1 MKPGIAGLIL
11 AAALLLPSAGAQ
23 EKSPPT
29 YRLSFRIQETG
40 SDPQPTTRHYALMA
54 QSNTRAKVN
63 ASQRLPYYTSG
74 KGEAKEVH
82 TAALGSIIECIPQEK
97 GSAVRLDCSF
107 ESSHVA
113 ASQPVRQPPIG
124 FPPVVIA
131 RQASVT
137 AMIPIGQEVPL
148 VRMDDPT
155 SNNRLD
161 IFVSIE
167 RLAAIP

>member
-1 MKPGIAGLIL
+1 M
-11 AAALLLPSAGAQ
+11 
-23 EKSPPT
+23 
-29 YRLSFRIQETG
+29 QETG
-40 SDPQPTTRHYALMA
+40 PDAETATRQYVLMA
-54 QSNTRAKVN
+54 QSNTRAKIN

-74 KGEAKEVH
+74 KGETKEVH

-97 GSAVRLDCSF
+97 GSAVRLDCSL

-113 ASQPVRQPPIG
+113 ATQPSRQPPVG
-124 FPPVVIA
+124 FLPVVIA